1 MEGYETQSFT
11 KNQLVSPLFS
21 FSSTDVSLG
30 NLDLVPIIESHFE
43 EKDLGYISIIVCF
56 VCLCGA
62 LSVTLRAHYY
72 IIRRGQRQRS
82 PFLP

>member
-11 KNQLVSPLFS
+11 KNKLISPLFS

-30 NLDLVPIIESHFE
+30 NLDLVPIIESYFE

-82 PFLP
+82 PFLL

>member
-1 MEGYETQSFT
+1 MKSVQDLMTDLG
-11 KNQLVSPLFS
+11 
-21 FSSTDVSLG
+21 STDVSFG
-30 NLDLVPIIESHFE
+30 NLKICRLFEGHFE

>member
-11 KNQLVSPLFS
+11 KNQIVFPLLS
-21 FSSTDVSLG
+21 LISTDVSLG
-30 NLDLVPIIESHFE
+30 NLDIFPIIENYFE

-72 IIRRGQRQRS
+72 IIRHGQRQRS

>member
-11 KNQLVSPLFS
+11 KNQLISPLFS
-21 FSSTDVSLG
+21 LSSTDVSLG
-30 NLDLVPIIESHFE
+30 NLDIFPIIESHFE
-43 EKDLGYISIIVCF
+43 EKDPSQRGIIVCF

>member
-11 KNQLVSPLFS
+11 KNQIVFPLLS
-21 FSSTDVSLG
+21 LISTDVSLG
-30 NLDLVPIIESHFE
+30 NLDIFPIIGSHFE

>member
-1 MEGYETQSFT
+1 M
-11 KNQLVSPLFS
+11 
-21 FSSTDVSLG
+21 STDVSFG
-30 NLDLVPIIESHFE
+30 NLKICRLFGSHFE

-82 PFLP
+82 PFLH

>member
-11 KNQLVSPLFS
+11 KNKLISPLFS

-43 EKDLGYISIIVCF
+43 EKDLG
-56 VCLCGA
+56 
-62 LSVTLRAHYY
+62 
-72 IIRRGQRQRS
+72 
-82 PFLP
+82 